1 MIDERR
7 QNRRRLA
14 GLAWMMGGSL
24 AVLILVFS
32 MNNTVGMPDKA
43 AATTATNV
51 SIQKPPPKKKMPVKK
66 REVRKPKSTQ
76 KSPRAPLPKIGGGL
90 GGLSFGIPDFDAA
103 ALGDVS
109 DKLLGDMDAMVMSE
123 EAVDDP
129 PTVRSRPAAVYPAR
143 ARAKGITG
151 SVTLSLLIDET
162 GDVERVQILEAS
174 PPGVFDEAAR
184 EAVRNWR
191 FDPASYKG
199 KHVKV
204 WVRQTVHFKLV

>member
-1 MIDERR
+1 MLR
-7 QNRRRLA
+7 NRRLR
-14 GLAWMMGGSL
+14 GLAWMLGGSL
-24 AVLILVFS
+24 AVLALVFA
-32 MNNTVGMPDKA
+32 MNNTVGMPAKID
-43 AATTATNV
+43 ATVATNI
-51 SIQKPPPKKKMPVKK
+51 SIQKPVPKKKMPVKK
-66 REVRKPKSTQ
+66 REIPKRKAAR

-90 GGLSFGIPDFDAA
+90 GGFSFGIPDFDAA

-109 DKLLGDMDAMVMSE
+109 GKLLGDMDAMVMSE

-129 PTVRSRPAAVYPAR
+129 PTVRSRPAAVYPSR

-162 GDVERVQILEAS
+162 GQVERVQILEAS
-174 PPGVFDEAAR
+174 PPGIFDEAAR
-184 EAVRNWR
+184 EAVQNWR